1 LTPVCSNHFT
11 LAALRHRVAG
21 EPPWVQVV
29 VVAAISLSPV
39 IFGGY
44 NSKEPLKINASDNER
59 EVLWRR
65 LSLATVDLAE
75 RLAQAP

>member
-1 LTPVCSNHFT
+1 M
-11 LAALRHRVAG
+11 
-21 EPPWVQVV
+21 VQVV

-39 IFGGY
+39 IFGGS
-44 NSKEPLKINASDNER
+44 NSKERLKINPSDNER

-75 RLAQAP
+75 RLTQAP

>member
-1 LTPVCSNHFT
+1 M
-11 LAALRHRVAG
+11 
-21 EPPWVQVV
+21 VQVV

-39 IFGGY
+39 IFGGP
-44 NSKEPLKINASDNER
+44 NSKEPLKINLSDNER

-75 RLAQAP
+75 RLTQAP